1 MFSKTTSSKPNP
13 AAKPVEKPMAMSVN
27 ASKSS
32 VPSIISASLHVVG
45 NLVSEGDIQIDGAV
59 DGDIRTTIVTIGQS
73 AEVKGEVVAESVTV
87 HGRIEGTI
95 RARTVIL
102 GKTARIDGDIY
113 QETLAIE
120 AGAHFEGQCRK
131 LSKTA
136 QTGVGSGPRAID
148 SADKLNGAEPRQ
160 LGPV

>member
-1 MFSKTTSSKPNP
+1 M
-13 AAKPVEKPMAMSVN
+13 AAPIS

-87 HGRIEGTI
+87 HGRIEGTV

-102 GKTARIDGDIY
+102 GKTARVDGDIY

-120 AGAHFEGQCRK
+120 AGAHFEGNCRK
-131 LSKTA
+131 LSKQPA
-136 QTGVGSGPRAID
+136 VAAGPRPVENVE
-148 SADKLNGAEPRQ
+148 KLNGAADQRASM
-160 LGPV
+160 

>member
-1 MFSKTTSSKPNP
+1 M
-13 AAKPVEKPMAMSVN
+13 AAPVIPP
-27 ASKSS
+27 KSG

-87 HGRIEGTI
+87 HGKVEGTI

-102 GKTARIDGDIY
+102 GKTARVDGDIF
-113 QETLAIE
+113 QDTLAVE
-120 AGAHFEGQCRK
+120 AGAHFEGNCRK
-131 LSKTA
+131 LAKA
-136 QTGVGSGPRAID
+136 QQQPAGPRPVEMA
-148 SADKLNGAEPRQ
+148 AKPVEGTAPR
-160 LGPV
+160 PAATAM

>member
-1 MFSKTTSSKPNP
+1 MFSKTTSSKPQP
-13 AAKPVEKPMAMSVN
+13 APKSMEKPMASS
-27 ASKSS
+27 ASPNKST
-32 VPSIISASLHVVG
+32 VPSIISSSLHVVG

-102 GKTARIDGDIY
+102 GKTARIDGDIF

-120 AGAHFEGQCRK
+120 AGAHFEGNCRK
-131 LSKTA
+131 LSKA
-136 QTGVGSGPRAID
+136 GQPAAASGPRPVEAE
-148 SADKLNGAEPRQ
+148 KLNGAAGEPR
-160 LGPV
+160 PMAV

>member
-1 MFSKTTSSKPNP
+1 MASSLPSSK
-13 AAKPVEKPMAMSVN
+13 ST
-27 ASKSS
+27 
-32 VPSIISASLHVVG
+32 VPSIISSSLHVVG
-45 NLVSEGDIQIDGAV
+45 NLVSAGDIQIDGAV

-102 GKTARIDGDIY
+102 GKTARVDGDIY

-131 LSKTA
+131 LSKAA
-136 QTGVGSGPRAID
+136 QQAAAGPRVIDGADKSLNGSG
-148 SADKLNGAEPRQ
+148 EPR
-160 LGPV
+160 PMAV

>member
-1 MFSKTTSSKPNP
+1 MFSKPSNSKTQPSP
-13 AAKPVEKPMAMSVN
+13 KPTEKPMASMP
-27 ASKSS
+27 ASKST

-59 DGDIRTTIVTIGQS
+59 DGDIRTTIVTIGNS

-87 HGRIEGTI
+87 HGRVEGTI

-120 AGAHFEGQCRK
+120 AGAHFEGNCRK
-131 LSKTA
+131 LTKQQPAVAT
-136 QTGVGSGPRAID
+136 GPRPVD
-148 SADKLNGAEPRQ
+148 NVEKLNGSGEQRAAM
-160 LGPV
+160 

>member
-1 MFSKTTSSKPNP
+1 M
-13 AAKPVEKPMAMSVN
+13 EKPMASPSS
-27 ASKSS
+27 SKST

-87 HGRIEGTI
+87 HGRVEGTI

-131 LSKTA
+131 LSKQQPAVAT
-136 QTGVGSGPRAID
+136 GPRPVENVE
-148 SADKLNGAEPRQ
+148 KLNGSADR
-160 LGPV
+160 VAM

>member
-1 MFSKTTSSKPNP
+1 
-13 AAKPVEKPMAMSVN
+13 MASMP
-27 ASKSS
+27 ASKST

-87 HGRIEGTI
+87 HGKIEGTI

-102 GKTARIDGDIY
+102 GKSARVDGDIF

-120 AGAHFEGQCRK
+120 AGAHFEGNCRK
-131 LSKTA
+131 LTKPQAAVAT
-136 QTGVGSGPRAID
+136 GPRPVENVE
-148 SADKLNGAEPRQ
+148 KLNGSGEQRAAM
-160 LGPV
+160 

>member
-1 MFSKTTSSKPNP
+1 MFSKPSNKTPVSGKPT
-13 AAKPVEKPMAMSVN
+13 EKPMAS
-27 ASKSS
+27 APSSKST

-59 DGDIRTTIVTIGQS
+59 DGDIRTTIVTIGNS

-87 HGRIEGTI
+87 HGRVEGTI

-120 AGAHFEGQCRK
+120 AGAHFEGNCRK
-131 LSKTA
+131 LSKQQPAVAT
-136 QTGVGSGPRAID
+136 GPRPVDNIE
-148 SADKLNGAEPRQ
+148 KLNGSGGEQRAA
-160 LGPV
+160 V